1 MAECVKCGVALT
13 YLNSMP
19 NDRCNKCHGIWL
31 KNSIKKNF
39 SAGESTE
46 QLAADQPPSNKTALK
61 SQHSVHDPMQYLK
74 EQQKIKKEQQEIKS
88 IILTTETSPNLNIK
102 SRVGIIM
109 ADADCSFTVK
119 MVENNNALQSKL
131 RSEAYSIGANAV
143 VGITFNMI
151 ETYSA
156 TLGVSKVNTFKLIAY
171 GTAVIIEDEED
182 AL

>member
-74 EQQKIKKEQQEIKS
+74 EQQEIKS
-88 IILTTETSPNLNIK
+88 IILTTETAPNLNIK

-131 RSEAYSIGANAV
+131 RSEAHSIGANAV

>member
-1 MAECVKCGVALT
+1 MTIAKCKTCGKSIRAWMALGGACEDCF
-13 YLNSMP
+13 S
-19 NDRCNKCHGIWL
+19 HL
-31 KNSIKKNF
+31 K
-39 SAGESTE
+39 
-46 QLAADQPPSNKTALK
+46 
-61 SQHSVHDPMQYLK
+61 
-74 EQQKIKKEQQEIKS
+74 KKEDVAESQLRRKEDAAERELAQQELDA
-88 IILTTETSPNLNIK
+88 IILTTETAPNLNIK
-102 SRVGIIM
+102 SRVGIII
-109 ADADCSFTVK
+109 ADADCSLDAA

-131 RSEAYSIGANAV
+131 RSEAHSIGANAV

>member
-1 MAECVKCGVALT
+1 
-13 YLNSMP
+13 MP

-31 KNSIKKNF
+31 KNSIKTNF

-74 EQQKIKKEQQEIKS
+74 EQQEIKS
-88 IILTTETSPNLNIK
+88 IILTTETAPNLNIK

-131 RSEAYSIGANAV
+131 RSEAHSIGANAV

>member
-1 MAECVKCGVALT
+1 
-13 YLNSMP
+13 
-19 NDRCNKCHGIWL
+19 
-31 KNSIKKNF
+31 
-39 SAGESTE
+39 
-46 QLAADQPPSNKTALK
+46 
-61 SQHSVHDPMQYLK
+61 MQYLK

-88 IILTTETSPNLNIK
+88 IILTTETAPNLNIK

-109 ADADCSFTVK
+109 ADADCSFTIK
-119 MVENNNALQSKL
+119 MVENNNALQFKL

-156 TLGVSKVNTFKLIAY
+156 TLGVNTFKLIAY
-171 GTAVIIEDEED
+171 GTAVIIENEEG

>member
-1 MAECVKCGVALT
+1 MAECKKCGRKLGFWEGKYFGAC
-13 YLNSMP
+13 P
-19 NDRCNKCHGIWL
+19 DC
-31 KNSIKKNF
+31 
-39 SAGESTE
+39 
-46 QLAADQPPSNKTALK
+46 ADQTSNQRA
-61 SQHSVHDPMQYLK
+61 
-74 EQQKIKKEQQEIKS
+74 EINEAIGS
-88 IILTTETSPNLNIK
+88 ILLTTETAPNLDIK

-119 MVENNNALQSKL
+119 MVENNNALQFKL

-156 TLGVSKVNTFKLIAY
+156 TLGVNTFKLIAY
-171 GTAVIIEDEED
+171 GTAVIIENEEG

>member
-1 MAECVKCGVALT
+1 MAECKKCGRKLGFWEGKYFGAC
-13 YLNSMP
+13 P
-19 NDRCNKCHGIWL
+19 DC
-31 KNSIKKNF
+31 
-39 SAGESTE
+39 
-46 QLAADQPPSNKTALK
+46 ADQTSNQRA
-61 SQHSVHDPMQYLK
+61 
-74 EQQKIKKEQQEIKS
+74 EINEAIDS
-88 IILTTETSPNLNIK
+88 ILLTTETAPNLEIK

-119 MVENNNALQSKL
+119 MVENNNALQFKL

-156 TLGVSKVNTFKLIAY
+156 TLGVNTFKLIAY
-171 GTAVIIEDEED
+171 GTAVIIENEEG

>member
-1 MAECVKCGVALT
+1 MAECVECGTKISWLYALC
-13 YLNSMP
+13 
-19 NDRCNKCHGIWL
+19 DRCHDANVAN
-31 KNSIKKNF
+31 NS
-39 SAGESTE
+39 SAKPT
-46 QLAADQPPSNKTALK
+46 D
-61 SQHSVHDPMQYLK
+61 DP
-74 EQQKIKKEQQEIKS
+74 EQQRLDAAEREMAQQELDA
-88 IILTTETSPNLNIK
+88 IILTTETAPNLNIK

-131 RSEAYSIGANAV
+131 RSEAHSIGANAV

-156 TLGVSKVNTFKLIAY
+156 TLGVNTFKLIAY
-171 GTAVIIEDEED
+171 GTAVIIENEEG